1 MGLFGLFAASDA
13 DKRATE
19 VRTGAVAPSRAERK
33 QCWLARDA
41 YFACLDANNI
51 VDALKDDKAA
61 AKACGAESAGFEK
74 DCATQWVGFFSFLLL
89 VFSLGSV
96 DAVGCV
102 GWVADQGIVG
112 HILQEVAGAGY
123 SKEGEVEG
131 ARGPGGQQ
139 NGCGNRFRAPV
150 VIAGVGC
157 LDGSEACETA
167 RRSVEYGIVLI
178 CLLIHVLL
186 GV

>member
-74 DCATQWVGFFSFLLL
+74 DCATQWVGFFLFFFFLLCFLWVVWMLL
-89 VFSLGSV
+89 VVLG
-96 DAVGCV
+96 G
-102 GWVADQGIVG
+102 
-112 HILQEVAGAGY
+112 
-123 SKEGEVEG
+123 
-131 ARGPGGQQ
+131 
-139 NGCGNRFRAPV
+139 
-150 VIAGVGC
+150 
-157 LDGSEACETA
+157 
-167 RRSVEYGIVLI
+167 
-178 CLLIHVLL
+178 LLTKGL
-186 GV
+186 